1 MYNLDS
7 ACTMLRLCC
16 QLVGVRCFDMWD
28 VIRPITFSRDDEDEF
43 FDATVED
50 EPLCPITTSR
60 DVVSILQKGCIW
72 HAPYTFRV

>member
-1 MYNLDS
+1 
-7 ACTMLRLCC
+7 MLFG
-16 QLVGVRCFDMWD
+16 QLAFCG
-28 VIRPITFSRDDEDEF
+28 DDEDEF

-60 DVVSILQKGCIW
+60 DAVSILQKGCVW